1 MDRVGKK
8 RKKGMEHKR
17 GTVNAWVAMVWVAGE
32 LNSMLNTIWNFFW
45 IERGLGP
52 RWEKKK
58 EIIFKLIHGGEL
70 HVRKRNGV
78 VVKQNWRCDAHALKI
93 ASWAS
98 KAASDR

>member
-52 RWEKKK
+52 RWKKK
-58 EIIFKLIHGGEL
+58 KKSFSSSSTVESYMYENETEWL
-70 HVRKRNGV
+70 
-78 VVKQNWRCDAHALKI
+78 
-93 ASWAS
+93 
-98 KAASDR
+98 